1 MHALPAEI
9 SGVAGH
15 DSQVVDQG
23 NGGNLLVDG
32 GGNQETDPNMKSSRC
47 LRASGCIRHCASESS
62 SQRMWAQS
70 GSVGPGLA
78 CIANGAFHALLADEE
93 IRAFISQP
101 ERPMK

>member
-32 GGNQETDPNMKSSRC
+32 GGNQETDPNMKSRTQAFLQNLIKALSFVISRQPYF
-47 LRASGCIRHCASESS
+47 S
-62 SQRMWAQS
+62 
-70 GSVGPGLA
+70 
-78 CIANGAFHALLADEE
+78 LL
-93 IRAFISQP
+93 
-101 ERPMK
+101 